1 MNKYI
6 STAIA
11 LFASVNLTYAQAT
24 ISPAKAQSQRIVVMG
39 GIIHTGDGKVIDNGY
54 LIFDKGK
61 ITGIGDATVVK
72 LNLTDAK
79 VITANGKH
87 IYPGFIAPTTNLG
100 LVEIESV
107 KATIDDDELGEN
119 NAHIR
124 ALIAYNTDSKVI
136 NTLRSNGIL
145 MAQITP
151 SGGTISG
158 SSSVV
163 QLDGWNW
170 EDAVIKKEDA
180 MHITWPA
187 APRGR
192 GGFGGGG
199 GRFGAT
205 GAVVDPNERVNAV
218 VAELT
223 KFFTEAQLYTQ
234 TTPSVT
240 NTRLAAMKGLFNG
253 TEKLFIAADGQK
265 EIVAAVNF
273 AKKFGITP
281 VIVGGDDAYLLTDF
295 LKANNII
302 VVVKKPQSLPNNT
315 DDDVNM
321 PYKNVARLAN
331 AGVTVVIS
339 FDGSD
344 GFWRQRNL
352 PFMAGTASAWGMS
365 KEEALKT
372 ITLNAAMAMGVDK
385 TTGSLAI
392 GKDATFFISAGDAL
406 DMISNKVEQAFIQ
419 GRDINLDNLH
429 KQLDKKFS
437 DKYGIK

>member
-11 LFASVNLTYAQAT
+11 LFASVSLAFGQAN
-24 ISPAKAQSQRIVVMG
+24 ISPAKPQSQRIIVMG
-39 GIIHTGDGKVIDNGY
+39 ATIHTGDGKVIENGY
-54 LIFDKGK
+54 LILDKGK

-72 LNLTDAK
+72 LNLTDARL
-79 VITANGKH
+79 ITASGKH
-87 IYPGFIAPTTNLG
+87 IYPGFIAAITNLG

-107 KATIDDDELGEN
+107 KATIDEDELGEN

-124 ALIAYNTDSKVI
+124 SIIAYNTDSKVPA
-136 NTLRSNGIL
+136 TLRSNGVL

-151 SGGTISG
+151 KGGTISG

-163 QLDGWNW
+163 QLDAWNW
-170 EDAVIKKEDA
+170 EDAAIKKEDA
-180 MHITWPA
+180 MHMTWPVT
-187 APRGR
+187 PRGR
-192 GGFGGGG
+192 GGFGGG
-199 GRFGAT
+199 RPGAAPT
-205 GAVVDPNERVNAV
+205 GVDPNERTQNAI
-218 VAELT
+218 AELN
-223 KFFTEAQLYTQ
+223 KFFVEAKAYTENKPA
-234 TTPSVT
+234 VT

-253 TEKLFIAADGQK
+253 TQKLFIAADYQK

-281 VIVGGDDAYLLTDF
+281 VIVGGDEAYLLTDF
-295 LKANNII
+295 LKKNNVP
-302 VVVKKPQSLPNNT
+302 VVVKQPHALPVNA

-321 PYKNVARLAN
+321 PYKNAALLSN
-331 AGVTVVIS
+331 AGVTVVVSI
-339 FDGSD
+339 D
-344 GFWRQRNL
+344 GFWQQRNL
-352 PFMAGTASAWGMS
+352 PFMAGTAATWGMN

-372 ITLNAAMAMGVDK
+372 ITLNAAIAMGIEQ

-392 GKDATFFISAGDAL
+392 GKDATFFISEGDAL
-406 DMISNKVEQAFIQ
+406 DMKSNRVEEAFIQ
-419 GRDINLDNLH
+419 GRSINLDNLH

>member
-1 MNKYI
+1 MNKYL

-11 LFASVNLTYAQAT
+11 LFASVSLTYGQAN
-24 ISPAKAQSQRIVVMG
+24 ISPAKPQSQKVIVMG
-39 GIIHTGDGKVIDNGY
+39 ATIHTGDGKVIDNGY
-54 LIFDKGK
+54 ITFEKGK

-72 LNLTDAK
+72 LALTDAK

-87 IYPGFIAPTTNLG
+87 IYPGFISPITNLG
-100 LVEIESV
+100 LLEIESV
-107 KATIDDDELGEN
+107 KATKDDSELGEN

-124 ALIAYNTDSKVI
+124 ALIAYNTDSKVPA
-136 NTLRSNGIL
+136 TLRSNGIL

-151 SGGTISG
+151 AGGTISG

-163 QLDGWNW
+163 QLDAWNW
-170 EDAVIKKEDA
+170 EDAAIKKDDA
-180 MHITWPA
+180 MHMTWPV

-192 GGFGGGG
+192 GFGGGGG
-199 GRFGAT
+199 GRFGAAA
-205 GAVVDPNERVNAV
+205 GPAVDPNERINAV
-218 VAELT
+218 IAELN
-223 KFFTEAQLYTQ
+223 KFFTEAKSYTE
-234 TTPSVT
+234 TTPTVT

-253 TEKLFIAADGQK
+253 AQKLFITADGQK
-265 EIVAAVNF
+265 EIVGAVNF

-295 LKANNII
+295 LKANNVTVI
-302 VVVKKPQSLPNNT
+302 VKQPHALPNNA

-321 PYKNVARLAN
+321 PYKNVAVLSK
-331 AGVTVVIS
+331 AGVNVVIS
-339 FDGSD
+339 ID
-344 GFWRQRNL
+344 GFWQQRNL

-365 KEEALKT
+365 KEDALKT
-372 ITLNAAMAMGVDK
+372 ITLNAAVALGVDK
-385 TTGSLAI
+385 TVGSLVI
-392 GKDATFFISAGDAL
+392 GKDATFIISAGDAL
-406 DMISNKVEQAFIQ
+406 DMVTNKVEQAFIQ